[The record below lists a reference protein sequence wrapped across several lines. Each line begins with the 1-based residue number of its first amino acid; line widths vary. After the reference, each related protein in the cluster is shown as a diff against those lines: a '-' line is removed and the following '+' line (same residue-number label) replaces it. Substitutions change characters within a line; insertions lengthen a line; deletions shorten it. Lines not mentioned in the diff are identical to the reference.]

1 MARQRRAS
9 STATKPEHGREGKMA
24 NVLDPAK
31 IQELLAAGRTRGAY
45 GTVLSDFLT
54 SGEAGIEVDLTSG
67 PIAGKS
73 SKQAKTG
80 LDSARKRTD
89 EKGNLVYAG
98 AQNVRVIEQDGH
110 VYLINTG
117 EAVSDDEE

>member
-1 MARQRRAS
+1 MARQRK
-9 STATKPEHGREGKMA
+9 STATATEPENGREGNKMA
-24 NVLDPAK
+24 GVLDAAK
-31 IQELLAAGRTRGAY
+31 IQELLQAGRTRGAY
-45 GTVLSDFLT
+45 GTVLSDFLS

-89 EKGNLVYAG
+89 EKGKLVYDG
-98 AQNVRVIEQDGH
+98 SQNVRVIEQDGH

-117 EAVSDDEE
+117 AASEDEE